1 MNIKERINN
10 LITTLNKHNINYY
23 VHDKPTISDF
33 EYDILLREL
42 EELENKN
49 PQYANNSSPTKR
61 VGSHPIKE
69 FGTIKH
75 RLPMLSLANAMN
87 EDELVEFNKQIT
99 KNIPKDIEYVAELK
113 LDGLAVELVYEN
125 GEFIYGSTRG
135 DGFLGE
141 DITNNLKTIKGIPL
155 SFTGKKIPKLL
166 EVRGEVFINHKDF
179 KKLNEDRK
187 KENLPLFANP
197 RNCAAGSLRQL
208 DPKITASRP
217 LRIFCY
223 APGEIDGIKFNSQI
237 EFLSSLPKWG
247 FPVNQHI
254 KLGTG
259 IDFIKKY
266 YKSAEKIRNKI
277 DYDIDGVVFKVNSY
291 VLQKEIGI
299 RSKSPRWAIAGKF
312 KAEQAITK
320 ILDIQISVGRTG
332 ALTPVAK
339 LDPIK
344 VGGVVISNATLHNQ
358 DEINKKD
365 VRINDYV
372 LIQRAGDVIPE
383 ILKVIKEK
391 RKKNTI
397 KFIIPNECPIC
408 NSKAIKNIN
417 EAVLRCMNDNCEAII
432 KGKIEHYVSKNCLD
446 ISGLGTQI
454 INLLI
459 KNNLINKISDIY
471 KLKVD
476 DLANLERMGQ
486 KSAENIINSI
496 NKSKTT
502 TFSKFINGLG
512 IRNVG
517 LNASKLLEKK
527 FNNNIEKLIN
537 CNYEELI
544 NIDEIGDIMA
554 NSIIEYFNNSNN
566 INIIN
571 QCLSSN
577 LKFESLE
584 NIKTTI
590 LTDKLFVFTGTLKK
604 YSRSEAIKIIESF
617 GASAAGSIN
626 KKINYLIAGDKSGSK
641 LNKAKS
647 LNIKILNE
655 EDFLNLIN
663 NI

>member
-1 MNIKERINN
+1 MNIKNRINN

-23 VHDKPTISDF
+23 VYDKPTISDF

-42 EELENKN
+42 EELENQN
-49 PQYANNSSPTKR
+49 PQYVNDNSPTKR
-61 VGSHPIKE
+61 VGSSPIKE

-87 EDELVEFNKQIT
+87 EVELVEFNKQIT
-99 KNIPKDIEYVAELK
+99 KNISNNIEYVAELK

-125 GEFIYGSTRG
+125 GKFIHGSTRG
-135 DGFLGE
+135 DGFSGE

-155 SFTGKKIPKLL
+155 SLTGGEVPNLL

-179 KKLNEDRK
+179 KKLNEYRK
-187 KENLPLFANP
+187 KKDLPLFANP

-208 DPKITASRP
+208 DPKITAKRP

-237 EFLSSLPKWG
+237 EFLSNLPKWG
-247 FPVNQHI
+247 LPVNPHI
-254 KLGTG
+254 KLGKG

-291 VLQKEIGI
+291 LLQKEIGV

-339 LDPIK
+339 LEPVK
-344 VGGVVISNATLHNQ
+344 VGGVIISNATLHNQ

-365 VRINDYV
+365 IGINDYV

-391 RKKNTI
+391 RQKNTI
-397 KFIIPNECPIC
+397 TFLIPNECPTC

-417 EAVLRCMNDNCEAII
+417 EAVLRCMNENCKAII

-454 INLLI
+454 IDLLI
-459 KNNLINKISDIY
+459 MNNLINNISDIY
-471 KLKVD
+471 KLEVN
-476 DLANLERMGQ
+476 DLINLERMGQ

-496 NKSKTT
+496 KKSKKT

-527 FNNNIEKLIN
+527 FNNDIQKLIH
-537 CNYEELI
+537 CTYEELI
-544 NIDEIGDIMA
+544 NINEIGDIMA
-554 NSIIEYFNNSNN
+554 NSIIEYFDNSNN
-566 INIIN
+566 IEVIN

-577 LKFESLE
+577 LEFDTLK

-617 GASAAGSIN
+617 GASSSSSIN
-626 KKINYLIAGDKSGSK
+626 KKTTYLVAGNKSGSK

-655 EDFLNLIN
+655 DEFLNLIN

>member
-1 MNIKERINN
+1 MNIKDRINN
-10 LITTLNKHNINYY
+10 LIVTLNKHNINYY
-23 VHDKPTISDF
+23 VYDKPTISDF

-42 EELENKN
+42 EELEKQN
-49 PQYANNSSPTKR
+49 PEYVNDNSPTKR
-61 VGSHPIKE
+61 VGSSPIKE

-87 EDELVEFNKQIT
+87 ENELVEFNKQIT
-99 KNIPKDIEYVAELK
+99 KNISNNIEYVAELK

-125 GEFIYGSTRG
+125 GKFIYGSTRG
-135 DGFLGE
+135 DGFSGE

-155 SFTGKKIPKLL
+155 LLTGKKIPKLL

-179 KKLNEDRK
+179 KQLNEDRG
-187 KENLPLFANP
+187 KEDLPLFANP

-208 DPKITASRP
+208 NSTITAKRP

-223 APGEIDGIKFNSQI
+223 APGKIEGITFNSQI
-237 EFLSSLPKWG
+237 EFLSILPKWG
-247 FPVNQHI
+247 FPVNPHI
-254 KLGTG
+254 KLGEG
-259 IDFIKKY
+259 INFIKKY
-266 YKSAEKIRNKI
+266 YKTAEKLRDQI
-277 DYDIDGVVFKVNSY
+277 DYDIDGVVFKVNSFL
-291 VLQKEIGI
+291 LQQELGI

-339 LDPIK
+339 LEPIQ
-344 VGGVVISNATLHNQ
+344 VGGVIISNATLHNQ

-365 VRINDYV
+365 IRINDYV

-391 RKKNTI
+391 RQEDTT

-408 NSKAIKNIN
+408 NSTAIKNTN
-417 EAVLRCMNDNCEAII
+417 EVVLRCINQNCKAII

-446 ISGLGTQI
+446 INGLGSQI

-459 KNNLINKISDIY
+459 DSNLINNISDIY

-476 DLANLERMGQ
+476 DLKNLERMGQ

-496 NKSKTT
+496 NKSKQT
-502 TFSKFINGLG
+502 TFSKFVNGLG

-527 FNNNIEKLIN
+527 FNNDIQKLIH
-537 CNYEELI
+537 CTFEELI
-544 NIDEIGDIMA
+544 SINEIGDIMA

-566 INIIN
+566 INIIKE
-571 QCLSSN
+571 CLSFN
-577 LKFESLE
+577 LEFDNLR
-584 NIKTTI
+584 NIETTI

-604 YSRSEAIKIIESF
+604 YSRSKAIKIIESF
-617 GASAAGSIN
+617 GASSSSSIS
-626 KKINYLIAGDKSGSK
+626 KKTNYLVVGDKGGGK
-641 LNKAKS
+641 LNKAQL

-655 EDFLNLIN
+655 DEFLILIN

>member
-49 PQYANNSSPTKR
+49 PQFSSPDSPTKR
-61 VGSHPIKE
+61 VGSLPIKE

-99 KNIPKDIEYVAELK
+99 KNIPNDIEYVAELK

-179 KKLNEDRK
+179 KKLNDDRK

-208 DPKITASRP
+208 DPKITAKRP

-223 APGEIDGIKFNSQI
+223 APGEIHGIKFNSQI

-365 VRINDYV
+365 IRINDYV

-476 DLANLERMGQ
+476 DLVNLERMGQ

-527 FNNNIEKLIN
+527 FNNDIEKLIN

-544 NIDEIGDIMA
+544 NIDEIGGIMA

-617 GASAAGSIN
+617 GASTAGSIN
-626 KKINYLIAGDKSGSK
+626 KKTNYLIAGEKSGSK

>member
-1 MNIKERINN
+1 MNIKNRINN
-10 LITTLNKHNINYY
+10 LTATLNQHNINYY
-23 VHDKPTISDF
+23 VYDNPTISDF

-42 EELENKN
+42 EKLENN
-49 PQYANNSSPTKR
+49 TPQYTNKNSPTKR
-61 VGSHPIKE
+61 VGSNPIKE

-75 RLPMLSLANAMN
+75 RLPMQSLANAMN
-87 EDELVEFNKQIT
+87 ENELEEFNKQIT
-99 KNIPKDIEYVAELK
+99 KNISYDIEYVAELK

-125 GEFIYGSTRG
+125 GNFIYGSTRG
-135 DGFLGE
+135 DGFIGE

-155 SFTGKKIPKLL
+155 SLIGEKIPKLL

-179 KKLNEDRK
+179 KKLNDDRK
-187 KENLPLFANP
+187 KEDLSPFANP

-208 DPKITASRP
+208 DPKITANRP

-223 APGEIDGIKFNSQI
+223 APGEIEGIKFSSQI
-237 EFLSSLPKWG
+237 EFLNYLPKWG
-247 FPVNQHI
+247 FPVNPYI
-254 KLGTG
+254 EFGKG
-259 IDFIKKY
+259 INFIKKY
-266 YKSAEKIRNKI
+266 YKSAEKLRNKI
-277 DYDIDGVVFKVNSY
+277 NYDIDGVVFKINSY
-291 VLQKEIGI
+291 LLQKQMGV

-312 KAEQAITK
+312 KAEQGITK
-320 ILDIQISVGRTG
+320 IINIQISVGRTG

-339 LDPIK
+339 LNPIK
-344 VGGVVISNATLHNQ
+344 VGGVIISNATLHNQ

-391 RKKNTI
+391 REKNTEE
-397 KFIIPNECPIC
+397 FIIPDKCPVC
-408 NSKAIKNIN
+408 NSKTIKNNKEVIS
-417 EAVLRCMNDNCEAII
+417 RCINDNCKAII

-446 ISGLGTQI
+446 INGFGTKI
-454 INLLI
+454 IDLLI
-459 KNNLINKISDIY
+459 DNNLINKISDIY
-471 KLKVD
+471 KLEIK
-476 DLANLERMGQ
+476 DLINLERMGQ

-496 NKSKTT
+496 NKSKQT

-527 FNNNIEKLIN
+527 FNNDIRKLIN
-537 CNYEELI
+537 CTYEDLI
-544 NIDEIGDIMA
+544 HINEFGDIMA
-554 NSIIEYFNNSNN
+554 NSIIQYFNNSNN

-577 LKFESLE
+577 LKLDSFK
-584 NIKTTI
+584 NINSTI
-590 LTDKLFVFTGTLKK
+590 ITDKLFVFTGTLEK
-604 YSRSEAIKIIESF
+604 YPRSEAIKIIESY
-617 GASAAGSIN
+617 GASSSSSIN
-626 KKINYLIAGDKSGSK
+626 KKIDYLVAGNKNGDK

-655 EDFLNLIN
+655 NEFLDLLDSI
-663 NI
+663 

>member
-1 MNIKERINN
+1 MNIKNRINN
-10 LITTLNKHNINYY
+10 LAATLNQHNINYY
-23 VHDKPTISDF
+23 AYDNPTISDF
-33 EYDILLREL
+33 EYDMLLREL
-42 EELENKN
+42 EELENNNPRYTNKN
-49 PQYANNSSPTKR
+49 SPTKR
-61 VGSHPIKE
+61 VGSNPIKE

-75 RLPMLSLANAMN
+75 RLPMQSLANAMN
-87 EDELVEFNKQIT
+87 ENELEEFNKQIL
-99 KNIPKDIEYVAELK
+99 KDISYDIEYVAELK

-125 GEFIYGSTRG
+125 GSFIYGSTRG
-135 DGFLGE
+135 DGFIGE

-155 SFTGKKIPKLL
+155 SLIGEKIPKLL

-179 KKLNEDRK
+179 KKLNNDRK
-187 KENLPLFANP
+187 KEDLPPFANP

-208 DPKITASRP
+208 DPKITAKRP

-223 APGEIDGIKFNSQI
+223 APGEIEGI
-237 EFLSSLPKWG
+237 EFSSQMKFLNYLPKWG
-247 FPVNQHI
+247 FPVNPYI
-254 KLGTG
+254 EFGMG
-259 IDFIKKY
+259 INFIKKY
-266 YKSAEKIRNKI
+266 YKSAEKLRDKI
-277 DYDIDGVVFKVNSY
+277 NYDIDGVVFKINSY
-291 VLQKEIGI
+291 LLQKKLGV

-312 KAEQAITK
+312 KAEQGITK
-320 ILDIQISVGRTG
+320 ILNIQISVGRTG

-339 LDPIK
+339 LNPIK
-344 VGGVVISNATLHNQ
+344 VGGVIISNATLHNQ

-391 RKKNTI
+391 REENTEQ
-397 KFIIPNECPIC
+397 FIIPDKCPVC
-408 NSKAIKNIN
+408 HSKTIKKNKEIILRCIN
-417 EAVLRCMNDNCEAII
+417 ENCKAII

-446 ISGLGTQI
+446 ISGLGTKI

-459 KNNLINKISDIY
+459 DNNLLKKISDIY
-471 KLKVD
+471 KLQIK
-476 DLANLERMGQ
+476 DLINLERMGQ

-496 NKSKTT
+496 NKSKQT

-527 FNNNIEKLIN
+527 FNNNIKKLIN
-537 CNYEELI
+537 CTYEDLI
-544 NIDEIGDIMA
+544 NINEIGDIMA
-554 NSIIEYFNNSNN
+554 NSIIQYFNNSSN

-577 LKFESLE
+577 LKFDSFK
-584 NIKTTI
+584 NIKSTI
-590 LTDKLFVFTGTLKK
+590 ITDKLFVFTGTLEK
-604 YSRSEAIKIIESF
+604 YPRSEAIKIIESY
-617 GASAAGSIN
+617 GAFSSSSIN
-626 KKINYLIAGDKSGSK
+626 KKIDYLVAGDKNGSK

-655 EDFLNLIN
+655 NEFLDLLDSI
-663 NI
+663 

>member
-617 GASAAGSIN
+617 GASASSSIN
-626 KKINYLIAGDKSGSK
+626 KKTNYLIAGEKSGSK

>member
-1 MNIKERINN
+1 MNIKDRINN

-49 PQYANNSSPTKR
+49 PEYVNDNSPTKR
-61 VGSHPIKE
+61 VGSSPIKE

-87 EDELVEFNKQIT
+87 ENELVEFNKQIT
-99 KNIPKDIEYVAELK
+99 KNISNNIEYVAELK

-125 GEFIYGSTRG
+125 GKFIYGSTRG
-135 DGFLGE
+135 DGFSGE

-155 SFTGKKIPKLL
+155 SLTGKKIPNLL

-179 KKLNEDRK
+179 KKLNKNRK

-208 DPKITASRP
+208 DPKITANRP

-247 FPVNQHI
+247 FPVNPHI
-254 KLGTG
+254 KLGKG

-291 VLQKEIGI
+291 LLQKEIGI

-339 LDPIK
+339 LEPIK
-344 VGGVVISNATLHNQ
+344 VGGVIISNATLHNQ

-391 RKKNTI
+391 RPKNTI
-397 KFIIPNECPIC
+397 KFLIPNECPVC
-408 NSKAIKNIN
+408 NAKAIKNIN
-417 EAVLRCMNDNCEAII
+417 EAVLRCINENCKAII

-446 ISGLGTQI
+446 ISGLGIQI

-459 KNNLINKISDIY
+459 KNNLINQISDIY
-471 KLKVD
+471 KLEVD
-476 DLANLERMGQ
+476 DLINLERMGQ
-486 KSAENIINSI
+486 KSSENIINSI
-496 NKSKTT
+496 NKSKKT

-537 CNYEELI
+537 CTYEELTNI
-544 NIDEIGDIMA
+544 NEIGDKMA

-571 QCLSSN
+571 ECLSSN
-577 LKFESLE
+577 LEFDTLE
-584 NIKTTI
+584 NIKTTS
-590 LTDKLFVFTGTLKK
+590 LTDNLFVFTGTLKK

-617 GASAAGSIN
+617 GASASASIN
-626 KKINYLIAGDKSGSK
+626 KKTNYLVAGDKSGSK

-655 EDFLNLIN
+655 DEFLNLIN